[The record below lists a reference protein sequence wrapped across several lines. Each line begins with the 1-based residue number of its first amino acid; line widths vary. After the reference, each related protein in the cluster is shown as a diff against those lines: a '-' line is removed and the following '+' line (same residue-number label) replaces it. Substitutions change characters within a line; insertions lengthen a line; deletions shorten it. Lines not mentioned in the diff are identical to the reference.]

1 MFLPTAVVSLMLRGE
16 FQSYWSQTGSYEAI
30 LPLIN
35 MNFDGLKA
43 AILTML
49 SGSSVKVRVN
59 SFQNDMVTFKNKD
72 DVLTLLIHLG
82 YLGYD
87 QKQQMAFIPNE
98 EIRTEL
104 ADAIEETRWNEWIEF
119 QQESNHLLEA
129 TLDMEAET
137 VSEGIEKILRHTTV

>member
-1 MFLPTAVVSLMLRGE
+1 MFLPTAVVSLMLRRE

-104 ADAIEETRWNEWIEF
+104 ADTVEETRWNEWIEF